1 MPFSLKLLEA
11 AKWNQMG
18 RTGRN
23 KTPLACVKEQ
33 FPEAPLVL
41 PIHDELLS
49 FPREAVGERV
59 QTGREEHRSCRRDL
73 LSSLEVGTHTVLGSF
88 QIVLLSFLHVLPAM
102 LLSMLLWQDVCVVLK
117 PFMNHVCAIQ
127 VFCFEEP

>member
-18 RTGRN
+18 RTGGN

-41 PIHDELLS
+41 PTHNELLS
-49 FPREAVGERV
+49 FPREAVGEGGTQILQKEFIIQFGSGDTYSSGKLSDCAFVISTSASSHVAEHAVGARCLHCLKALYESRLCC
-59 QTGREEHRSCRRDL
+59 TG
-73 LSSLEVGTHTVLGSF
+73 
-88 QIVLLSFLHVLPAM
+88 FL
-102 LLSMLLWQDVCVVLK
+102 
-117 PFMNHVCAIQ
+117 F
-127 VFCFEEP
+127 

>member
-1 MPFSLKLLEA
+1 MPFSLRLLEA

-18 RTGRN
+18 RTGGN

-41 PIHDELLS
+41 PTHNELLS

-73 LSSLEVGTHTVLGSF
+73 LSSLEVGTHTVLGSLQF
-88 QIVLLSFLHVLPAM
+88 VLLSFLQVLPAM
-102 LLSMLLWQDVCVVLK
+102 LLSMLLWQGVCVVLK
-117 PFMNHVCAIQ
+117 PFMNHVCVIQ